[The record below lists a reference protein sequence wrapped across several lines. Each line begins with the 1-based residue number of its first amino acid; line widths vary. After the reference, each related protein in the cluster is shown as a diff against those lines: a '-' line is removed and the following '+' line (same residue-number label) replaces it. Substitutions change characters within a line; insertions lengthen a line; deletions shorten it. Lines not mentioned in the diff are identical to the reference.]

1 MKITGKLTTEG
12 KKTERDVSLYFL
24 LEHSLYVSVYIQT
37 GHFTQNHSVLI
48 VHPET
53 EKELKLLVITG
64 LLHILAQI
72 IIFMKRLFFVISR
85 CVAAY
90 FGYFRI

>member
-1 MKITGKLTTEG
+1 MKITGKIIKEG
-12 KKTERDVSLYFL
+12 KKTERDASLYFL
-24 LEHSLYVSVYIQT
+24 SELSLYASVYIQT
-37 GHFTQNHSVLI
+37 GHFTQNHSFLI
-48 VHPET
+48 VHS
-53 EKELKLLVITG
+53 EKKLKLLVITG

-90 FGYFRI
+90 FGNFRI

>member
-12 KKTERDVSLYFL
+12 EKTERDVSLYFL
-24 LEHSLYVSVYIQT
+24 SELSLYASVYIQT
-37 GHFTQNHSVLI
+37 EHFTQNHSVLI
-48 VHPET
+48 VNQ

-64 LLHILAQI
+64 FLHILAQI

-90 FGYFRI
+90 FGNFRI